1 MRPDRELS
9 HCRIHSFQKA
19 DDSRLGNPNT
29 THIFFIFIYVKAVF
43 LKKYRKNFFFQKIV
57 VVGFLIDIPLLAPYL
72 RFKRVSLFEWYNLLS
87 LEF

>member
-1 MRPDRELS
+1 MASRKGPYLARSDVMNRFLLFPDY
-9 HCRIHSFQKA
+9 K
-19 DDSRLGNPNT
+19 
-29 THIFFIFIYVKAVF
+29 
-43 LKKYRKNFFFQKIV
+43 KIV